1 MPYICVW
8 QYSQSLMF
16 SCVCVCVSVCQY
28 ERSCYANEKSL
39 TCEIGFLF
47 HMLDQVRPHV

>member
-1 MPYICVW
+1 MLNLCV
-8 QYSQSLMF
+8 SVVVLTSSDVLL
-16 SCVCVCVSVCQY
+16 CVCVCQY

-47 HMLDQVRPHV
+47 HMLDQVRPRV